1 MTTRERIE
9 QVLAKYGTTLPDAP
23 LDALALA
30 MDARAQLKVQDTNRS
45 WRQAAEDALSRGD
58 THALR
63 CCCDAA
69 DGRI

>member
-9 QVLAKYGTTLPDAP
+9 EVLAKYGVRLPDAP

-30 MDARAQLKVQDTNRS
+30 MDHRGDARVQDTNRA
-45 WRQAAEDALSRGD
+45 WHGAARDAIDRGD

-63 CCCDAA
+63 AWCDAA
-69 DGRI
+69 EGKL